1 MMPHDPHVK
10 AVLCSIFICSTSI
23 FVSDSISW
31 HLPPWWWGE
40 SVLVLKHA
48 KTTTGSAST
57 FATSSANSG
66 GKNLQYQLDSLLL
79 CPIGVRWHS
88 GRMTLGLGTKKSGRK
103 TVPFRWDDSF
113 IPYKHMQKYTTAVGP
128 SFALSTNCLGMNSKG
143 SSAERE
149 KQRAEAQHNP
159 AIPIL

>member
-10 AVLCSIFICSTSI
+10 AVLCSIFIFSTSM

-48 KTTTGSAST
+48 NTTTSSAST

-66 GKNLQYQLDSLLL
+66 GKNLQHQLDSLLL
-79 CPIGVRWHS
+79 CPIGVRWPDS
-88 GRMTLGLGTKKSGRK
+88 GRMTLGLGTKNLEEKLFLLGGMTLSFPTNTCKSTQRLWAHPSPCQQ
-103 TVPFRWDDSF
+103 TVW
-113 IPYKHMQKYTTAVGP
+113 
-128 SFALSTNCLGMNSKG
+128 
-143 SSAERE
+143 E
-149 KQRAEAQHNP
+149 
-159 AIPIL
+159 